1 MGNLTKGVVAQ
12 RAGVNSETVR
22 YYEQR
27 GLIPA
32 PNRNE
37 AGYRIYTEDYIER
50 IQFIKRAQELGFS
63 LKKIEELLQL
73 RVDAGAD
80 MGEVKVLV
88 EEKID
93 DVEEKIS
100 DLKRMKKALSSL
112 AESCCGQGSTSAC
125 PILDAMKG
133 EVDAAS

>member
-1 MGNLTKGVVAQ
+1 MGNLTRGVVAQ

-32 PNRNE
+32 PTRSE

-93 DVEEKIS
+93 DVEEKIR

-112 AESCCGQGSTSAC
+112 AASCCGQGSTSAC

-133 EVDAAS
+133 EVVAS